1 MLQLV
6 NITSSIGR
14 RYIMKANPKELQEIY
29 NLVCKTQW
37 DLGRDESVKDR
48 AKKIIEFWGEDTF
61 ITDIDESMLD
71 GLVAMLRDKDLSN
84 ATINRYLSAISTMI
98 TFCLRRHG
106 VYQLKRKPYISWL
119 KEPKK
124 KLRYV
129 THEEE
134 TQLINFLRSW
144 NMKDDA
150 DFFIMLIDTGIR
162 LSELQKLKVGNCYED
177 RIQLWDTKT
186 DEPRGVPLTKRCQ
199 KIVERFSHEKKP
211 SERLF
216 RHFAQWR
223 PNSSWR
229 KVRKAMDLQHDKRF
243 GIHACRRTLVHRL
256 LNNDVPEKA
265 VQQWV
270 GHADTRMIERYGKVM
285 SKRLTTFVNV
295 LEPQS
300 TNELEPT
307 NSKEPLRKTS

>member
-6 NITSSIGR
+6 NITSSIER

-61 ITDIDESMLD
+61 ITDVDESMID
-71 GLVAMLRDKDLSN
+71 GLVAELRDRSLSN
-84 ATINRYLSAISTMI
+84 ATINRYLSALSTMI

-106 VYQLKRKPYISWL
+106 VYNLKRKPYISWL
-119 KEPKK
+119 KEPKHE
-124 KLRYV
+124 LRFV
-129 THEEE
+129 TLEEE
-134 TQLINFLRSW
+134 SLLISLLRSW

-150 DFFIMLIDTGIR
+150 DFFIMLLDTGMR
-162 LSELQKLKVGNCYED
+162 LSELQNLKVGDCYGD
-177 RIQLWDTKT
+177 RIVLTHTKNN
-186 DEPRGVPLTKRCQ
+186 ESRGVPLTKRCQ
-199 KIVERFSHEKKP
+199 KIVERFSHDKKP
-211 SERLF
+211 GERLF

-229 KVRKAMDLQHDKRF
+229 KVRKAMNLEHDKRF

-256 LNNDVPEKA
+256 LNADVPSKA
-265 VQQWV
+265 V
-270 GHADTRMIERYGKVM
+270 
-285 SKRLTTFVNV
+285 
-295 LEPQS
+295 
-300 TNELEPT
+300 
-307 NSKEPLRKTS
+307 